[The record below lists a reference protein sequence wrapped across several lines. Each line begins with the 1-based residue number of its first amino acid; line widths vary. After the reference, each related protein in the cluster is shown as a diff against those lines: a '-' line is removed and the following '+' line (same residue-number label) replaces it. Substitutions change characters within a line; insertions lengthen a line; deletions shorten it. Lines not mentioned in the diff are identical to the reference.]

1 MKHRLV
7 TALVA
12 IVVLVVSTISISA
25 VVVAGPAQ
33 AAPDDPDTPT
43 TPWPADDPRYNPTIS
58 DNVILKWDD
67 ELLQVIRANP
77 KLTGPTIT
85 ARAIGVLHT
94 ATYDA
99 WAAYDPVA
107 KGTQLGSTL
116 RQPVTERTPPNKD
129 KAISFAAY
137 LTLVDLFPDA
147 TFHRNADFVAQMT
160 ELGYTDLND
169 PSTPAT
175 VGRKAAQAVINF
187 RHTDGSN
194 QTGGYTDPCT
204 DTDTDKCYKATNSWE
219 TVNDPWR
226 WQPLCVPLVPYGTP
240 CPNAVQKP
248 LTPQWG
254 KVKPFSLVSPLQFD
268 VPGPPK
274 NSDGTYSTADIDTA
288 LADTSNLS
296 DASKAKA
303 EYWADGP
310 NSEFPPGHMALF
322 AQILSRKRGDS
333 VDTDAKMFFALGN
346 ALLDAS
352 IASWAHKYNYDF
364 VRPITA
370 IRERYKTQDVTSWL
384 GAGASPSTGNF
395 GKVNGKQWKPYQAS
409 NVVTPGFPEYVSG
422 HSTFSGAGAYILTNF
437 FSSDVFGAQ
446 VTIKQYSSNIEPGT
460 TPATNVV
467 LSWPTF
473 TAASYE
479 AGMSR
484 RYGGIHF
491 KSGDEHGRYLGRMV
505 GISAYSKA
513 MNYIKGY
520 TSG

>member
-1 MKHRLV
+1 MKHKLAMTLV
-7 TALVA
+7 VVAALVMSS
-12 IVVLVVSTISISA
+12 ITVSA
-25 VVVAGPAQ
+25 LVVAGPAQ
-33 AAPDDPDTPT
+33 AAPDDPDAPG
-43 TPWPADDPRYNPTIS
+43 TPWPADDPRYNPSIS

-77 KLTGPTIT
+77 KITGPTIT
-85 ARAIGVLHT
+85 ARAIAVLHT

-99 WAAYDPVA
+99 WAAYDSVA
-107 KGTQLGSTL
+107 KGTRLGSTL
-116 RQPVTERTPPNKD
+116 RRPAAERTPENKD

-147 TFHRNADFVAQMT
+147 TFHRDGDFVAQMT

-169 PSTPAT
+169 PSTPAM
-175 VGRKAAQAVINF
+175 VGRTAAQAVIDF
-187 RHTDGSN
+187 RHADGSN

-204 DTDTDKCYKATNSWE
+204 SNCYAAKNTWE
-219 TVNDPWR
+219 TVSDPWH

-240 CPNAVQKP
+240 CTSPSAVQKP
-248 LTPQWG
+248 LHPQWG
-254 KVKPFSLVSPLQFD
+254 KIKPFALSSPLQYN

-296 DASKAKA
+296 DASKVKA

-310 NSEFPPGHMALF
+310 GSEFPPGHMALF

-333 VDTDAKMFFALGN
+333 VDTDAQMFFALGN

-364 VRPITA
+364 VRPITG
-370 IRERYKTQDVTSWL
+370 IRERYKNTEITSWL
-384 GAGASPSTGNF
+384 GPGVSPSTGNF
-395 GKVNGKQWKPYQAS
+395 GKVNGKEWKPFQAS
-409 NVVTPGFPEYVSG
+409 GVVTPAFPEYVSG

-437 FSSDVFGAQ
+437 FNSDVFGAQ
-446 VTIKQYSSNIEPGT
+446 VTIKQGMLKIEPGT
-460 TPATNVV
+460 PAAPAGVT

-505 GISAYSKA
+505 GISVYSKA